1 MDLTMFDLKLG
12 SVAGPVIKANGR
24 LTFVDVVGWF
34 IVYQFGTL
42 QSLTGSLQGRI
53 TYREIPVVITGNR
66 YAEYNFCLFWL
77 HNFPVLLRFNILL

>member
-42 QSLTGSLQGRI
+42 HC
-53 TYREIPVVITGNR
+53 ENVN
-66 YAEYNFCLFWL
+66 
-77 HNFPVLLRFNILL
+77 